1 MEKFVVLL
9 VKKMLGLDRG
19 ADDDSKME
27 ERLSYWLARPLNEVE
42 VGVNHWARLRF
53 GGGGQLWTF

>member
-27 ERLSYWLARPLNEVE
+27 ERLGDLTGWL
-42 VGVNHWARLRF
+42 GH
-53 GGGGQLWTF
+53 